1 MLFQS
6 LQTLLKVQN
15 GFLMK
20 ENELIER
27 IQNYTFNIGV
37 TLVINNKTYYTN
49 KSVINKKVRHLL
61 HD

>member
-1 MLFQS
+1 
-6 LQTLLKVQN
+6 
-15 GFLMK
+15 MK